1 MKLTEK
7 LVAIQAQLKAP
18 KDKMNSF
25 GGYKY
30 RSCESILEAVKPL
43 LQAQGCTLTISDE
56 IVESGNRIY
65 VKAKATL
72 SDGESECSTF
82 GFAREPESKK
92 GMDEPQVTGTAS
104 SYARKYALNGLF
116 AIDDT
121 KDADT
126 DEYAR
131 ETGKQAQ
138 QQRSAAQKRSA
149 PAATTQ
155 RQELTFTC
163 ADCGVQIG
171 SETINGHTYSATSIA
186 EQTTKKFKRCLC
198 WSCAQ
203 KQGKGK
209 TNAE

>member
-18 KDKMNSF
+18 KDKTNNF

-43 LQAQGCTLTISDE
+43 LQAQGCILTISDE
-56 IVESGNRIY
+56 IVESGTRIY

-72 SDGESECSTF
+72 SDGEGEYTTF

-131 ETGKQAQ
+131 ETGRAPGRKP
-138 QQRSAAQKRSA
+138 
-149 PAATTQ
+149 PAAAKPA
-155 RQELTFTC
+155 EAAKKPEMLFKC
-163 ADCGVQIG
+163 SACGKEITG
-171 SETINGHTYSATSIA
+171 ETINGHTYSAMSIA
-186 EQTTKKFKRCLC
+186 EQTTKKFGRCFC
-198 WSCAQ
+198 WGCAQ
-203 KQGKGK
+203 KQGKGN
-209 TNAE
+209 T

>member
-7 LVAIQAQLKAP
+7 LIAIQAQLKAP
-18 KDKMNSF
+18 KDKTNNF

-43 LQAQGCTLTISDE
+43 LQAQGCILTISDE
-56 IVESGNRIY
+56 IVESGSRIY

-72 SDGESECSTF
+72 SDGEGEYTTF

-126 DEYAR
+126 DE
-131 ETGKQAQ
+131 
-138 QQRSAAQKRSA
+138 
-149 PAATTQ
+149 
-155 RQELTFTC
+155 
-163 ADCGVQIG
+163 
-171 SETINGHTYSATSIA
+171 
-186 EQTTKKFKRCLC
+186 
-198 WSCAQ
+198 
-203 KQGKGK
+203 
-209 TNAE
+209 

>member
-7 LVAIQAQLKAP
+7 LIAIQAQLKAP
-18 KDKMNSF
+18 KDKTNNF

-43 LQAQGCTLTISDE
+43 LQAQGCILTISDE

-72 SDGESECSTF
+72 SDGEGEYTTF

-131 ETGKQAQ
+131 ETGRASGRK
-138 QQRSAAQKRSA
+138 A
-149 PAATTQ
+149 PAAAKPA
-155 RQELTFTC
+155 EAEKKPEMLFKC
-163 ADCGVQIG
+163 SACGKEITG
-171 SETINGHTYSATSIA
+171 ETINGHAYSAMSIA
-186 EQTTKKFKRCLC
+186 EQTTKKFGRCFC
-198 WSCAQ
+198 WDCAQ
-203 KQGKGK
+203 KQGKGN
-209 TNAE
+209 T

>member
-7 LVAIQAQLKAP
+7 LIAIQAQLKAP
-18 KDKMNSF
+18 KDKMNNF

-43 LQAQGCTLTISDE
+43 LQTQGCILTVSDE
-56 IVESGNRIY
+56 IVESGSRIY

-126 DEYAR
+126 DEYAK
-131 ETGKQAQ
+131 ETGRAAQRQPAAAKKAAQ
-138 QQRSAAQKRSA
+138 QAPPMTFNCAA
-149 PAATTQ
+149 
-155 RQELTFTC
+155 
-163 ADCGVQIG
+163 CGQQIVG
-171 SETINGHTYSATSIA
+171 ETINGHTYSGVSIA
-186 EQTTKKFKRCLC
+186 EQTAKKFGRCLC
-198 WSCAQ
+198 WTCAQ
-203 KQGKGK
+203 KQGKRNK
-209 TNAE
+209 NAE